1 MSKKKYRNYSRDI
14 MYDIPLPSP
23 ESDKGKFVATI
34 NYQIPK
40 RILLN
45 GRSKTSP
52 KFETM
57 YGVIYWLNKQPY
69 NLEYTIYKTDKDV
82 ILREGS
88 KKIGETIV

>member
-1 MSKKKYRNYSRDI
+1 MNKKKYRNYSRDI

-23 ESDKGKFVATI
+23 DTDEGKFVATI

-57 YGVIYWLNKQPY
+57 YGVIYCNILFQMGLIFMHQEH
-69 NLEYTIYKTDKDV
+69 LEKVEVFFNIQNQ
-82 ILREGS
+82 
-88 KKIGETIV
+88 KIG